1 MSFVSV
7 DALVLSFLTPR
18 VSAPVHVSV
27 PEVRPKSFI
36 VARRNGGGALNRV
49 IDVATVTVDAWADRD
64 LAAAGLAEQARAA
77 FLHESLAMPLVSG
90 VEEIT
95 GPYSVPDPESKSPR
109 FRFSMRLTI
118 RALRD

>member
-7 DALVLSFLTPR
+7 DAMVLSFLTPR
-18 VSAPVHVSV
+18 VSVPVHVSV
-27 PEVRPKSFI
+27 PEDRPESFI
-36 VARRNGGGALNRV
+36 VARRNGGGALNRA

-64 LAAAGLAEQARAA
+64 LAASELAEQARTA
-77 FLHESLAMPLVSG
+77 FLNESLAMPLVSG
-90 VEEIT
+90 VEELT

-118 RALRD
+118 RAARD